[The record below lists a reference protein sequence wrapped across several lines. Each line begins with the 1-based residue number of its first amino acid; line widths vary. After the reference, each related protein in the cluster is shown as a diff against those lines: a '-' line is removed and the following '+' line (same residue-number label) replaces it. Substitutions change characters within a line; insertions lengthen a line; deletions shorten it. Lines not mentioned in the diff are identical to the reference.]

1 MAAARKRGDLAVV
14 GSGSIWDGAAYWPI
28 VVGVYLMVG
37 GLFFYSG
44 KEKLFDDHGHPPAPI
59 KQQFADTFIGT
70 FPGIHAAW
78 IILGVLEFAVF
89 AILVL
94 SLLRAEFLPHRN
106 KSAMQVALAVAL
118 VTFACLAFGQ
128 TSTGEFSG
136 SASLY
141 QYFGATVVILILVGL
156 LPPNR
161 ADRWLQFGPR
171 EEPEQPDG

>member
-1 MAAARKRGDLAVV
+1 
-14 GSGSIWDGAAYWPI
+14 
-28 VVGVYLMVG
+28 
-37 GLFFYSG
+37 
-44 KEKLFDDHGHPPAPI
+44 
-59 KQQFADTFIGT
+59 
-70 FPGIHAAW
+70 
-78 IILGVLEFAVF
+78 
-89 AILVL
+89 
-94 SLLRAEFLPHRN
+94 
-106 KSAMQVALAVAL
+106 MQVALAVAL

-141 QYFGATVVILILVGL
+141 QYFGATVVILILVSL